1 MSMRSPL
8 PSHSA
13 SRTVVLARLLSN
25 EVARVRVYEVARVR
39 HGLFRFLVLDARLPK
54 RVAPLLARKTE
65 SPVDAV
71 VGLDQPSKQEKLRR
85 IKISKANKGNIPWN
99 KGRKHSAETIQ
110 KIRVRTKIAMQDPKV
125 KAKLLKLGHPQS
137 KETRTKI
144 GTGVQEGWRRRRKRL
159 SIQENCLYEWNNMIA
174 EASRKGNAGEKELQC
189 DSYDILD
196 KQLMEEWLE
205 SVEKRKIMRMSKGS
219 RRAPKSPEQRRKI
232 SEAISAKWADP
243 EYRERVCT
251 ALANYHGTHAAVE
264 RKHRRKANG
273 ETIVRKSYVK
283 KKTVRRGGDVEGNAV
298 VEVAAIRKV
307 NSLAAIRKVNVNP
320 SFKDPMA
327 SSKFGMIQR
336 IKEQREAL
344 KTRRKEAAERV
355 RFLVAEAERAAKAL
369 EAASSR
375 SHVAQASLVETRKL
389 LAEAKWYTRRIEDGL
404 LPNQSGIVEPALN
417 FSGSLDFSGSNL
429 EEREK
434 VLDSIRRLLNS
445 NSQSLREFNAGDLLS
460 GKIQQQNVS
469 NKEEVGDHGTI
480 ASQPTNGSVKWHEPK
495 ADVHEGTDASAS
507 CKNGVP
513 YRKHESESDGSE
525 SVGTKTKK
533 KWVRGRLVEVQ
544 E

>member
-1 MSMRSPL
+1 MASNSSFPSWEDPKFHSSMLFGSDSNSMVHR
-8 PSHSA
+8 PSA
-13 SRTVVLARLLSN
+13 YDTP
-25 EVARVRVYEVARVR
+25 E
-39 HGLFRFLVLDARLPK
+39 LDDR
-54 RVAPLLARKTE
+54 
-65 SPVDAV
+65 
-71 VGLDQPSKQEKLRR
+71 EKLRR

-137 KETRTKI
+137 METRTKI

-205 SVEKRKIMRMSKGS
+205 SIEKRKIMRMSKGS
-219 RRAPKSPEQRRKI
+219 RRAPKSL
-232 SEAISAKWADP
+232 SSAGRFLRLYPLNGLILRLVCIGGCLVYTANLCTRS

-369 EAASSR
+369 EVASSR

-389 LAEAKWYTRRIEDGL
+389 LAEAKWYIRRIEDGL
-404 LPNQSGIVEPALN
+404 LPNQSGIIEPALN

-445 NSQSLREFNAGDLLS
+445 NSQSLREFNAGIFFLES
-460 GKIQQQNVS
+460 S
-469 NKEEVGDHGTI
+469 N
-480 ASQPTNGSVKWHEPK
+480 S
-495 ADVHEGTDASAS
+495 
-507 CKNGVP
+507 
-513 YRKHESESDGSE
+513 RM
-525 SVGTKTKK
+525 
-533 KWVRGRLVEVQ
+533 
-544 E
+544 